1 MVQDELTPQ
10 LVAQIIENG
19 PLEDLQTLPI
29 ALSLGLPDGVDVQA
43 VCLQLAEH
51 EDEYVR
57 GNAVLALG
65 HLARL
70 TGDLHESRVRKVL
83 VDALEDDSEF
93 IRGHADS
100 ARSDLHMFLGW
111 DFDGYAQSQAD
122 IAPVFPEA
130 RYRLYIIVDAE
141 SRVLIERD
149 HQPGVIAPSNRFAP
163 DPRGLSYG
171 HDWRLP
177 GFAMDAPLSEN
188 ARALDDAWT
197 ARKGMVFVNES
208 NLFDDAVLVQA
219 NHPSPTGAHAPGDWV
234 WLKLRTYYC
243 DGPSSGLWPPA
254 PGIEQKWVE
263 PAKVMADLPVGA
275 HDRYALACLDDF
287 WMRQTGMAFL

>member
-1 MVQDELTPQ
+1 MGEDALTPQ
-10 LVAQIIENG
+10 LVAQIIERG

-29 ALSLGLPDGVDVQA
+29 ALSLGLPEGVDVQA
-43 VCLQLAEH
+43 VCLELAEH

-70 TGDLHESRVRKVL
+70 TRDLHESRVRKVL
-83 VDALEDDSEF
+83 GEALEDESEF
-93 IRGHADS
+93 VRGQADS
-100 ARSDLHMFLGW
+100 ARSDLHMFMGW

-130 RYRLYIIVDAE
+130 RYQLYIIVDAE

-149 HQPGVIAPSNRFAP
+149 HQPGEIAPSNRFAP
-163 DPRGLSYG
+163 DPRGLSHG

-177 GFAMDAPLSEN
+177 GFAMDAPLS
-188 ARALDDAWT
+188 ARAKALNAAWD
-197 ARKGMVFVNES
+197 ARKGTAFVNES
-208 NLFDDAVLVQA
+208 NVFDEAVLVQA
-219 NHPSPTGAHAPGDWV
+219 SQDSPIGAHTRGDWV
-234 WLKLRTYYC
+234 WLKLRAYYC
-243 DGPSSGLWPPA
+243 NGPSSGLWPAA
-254 PGIEQKWVE
+254 PGIEQQWVE

-275 HDRYALACLDDF
+275 HDRYAIACLDAF
-287 WMRQTGMAFL
+287 WMQQSGGAFL